1 MRLPRLT
8 IGSLFNRLN
17 FVPRK
22 GLLMEPKVTMELGA
36 SQIAMATTSMRFTA
50 ERLGLCLEAVELL
63 ETAEYFDDMKNW
75 VIAHE

>member
-1 MRLPRLT
+1 LPRFT
-8 IGSLFNRLN
+8 IGALFNRLN

-22 GLLMEPKVTMELGA
+22 GLLMEPKVTMELDA

-63 ETAEYFDDMKNW
+63 ETADFFDDMKNW
-75 VIAHE
+75 IAVHD

>member
-1 MRLPRLT
+1 
-8 IGSLFNRLN
+8 
-17 FVPRK
+17 
-22 GLLMEPKVTMELGA
+22 MEPKVTMELGA

>member
-1 MRLPRLT
+1 LPRLS
-8 IGSLFNRLN
+8 IGALFNRLN

-22 GLLMEPKVTMELGA
+22 GLLMEPKVTMKLDA

-63 ETAEYFDDMKNW
+63 KTADFFDDMKNW
-75 VIAHE
+75 ICVHE